1 MNDSRRKMLDE
12 VLGSMGSGRQG
23 QGADVIKEKDSKVR
37 QAIADLYV
45 VLEAGKNPD
54 LAINLLAEHV
64 AIMVDMINEFKG
76 AR

>member
-12 VLGSMGSGRQG
+12 VLGSMGSGRPG
-23 QGADVIKEKDSKVR
+23 QGADIIKDRDSKVR
-37 QAIADLYV
+37 QAIADLYS

-64 AIMVDMINEFKG
+64 AIMVDMINEFKA

>member
-1 MNDSRRKMLDE
+1 MNGSHKKMLDE
-12 VLGSMGSGRQG
+12 VLGSMGSSRTG
-23 QGADVIKEKDSKVR
+23 QGADIIKEKDSKVR
-37 QAIADLYV
+37 QAIAELYV
-45 VLEAGKNPD
+45 VLEGGKNPD